1 MGAAKSESPIRT
13 LFINIAMK
21 LHDILNETPLPPD
34 WDKESFSSDKSFAS
48 RVRYAQERAKK
59 IGTGSSRIAFEIEY
73 EGRPTIL
80 KVAKNK
86 KGIAQNEYE
95 SQMFGDYYLTGMQ
108 MTIPM
113 IDHDE
118 ENDPPIWIH
127 TEKAE
132 KMKPN
137 QFKQFF
143 GGLDPYEVI
152 KAVDY
157 LTGKVQTRNISPER
171 VEQYNELFEENEY
184 INNLVD
190 IIGNYDL
197 PAGDFTRLANW
208 GVYKNSPVIID
219 IGGSSEVMKL
229 HYS

>member
-1 MGAAKSESPIRT
+1 
-13 LFINIAMK
+13 MK
-21 LHDILNETPLPPD
+21 LHDILNEAPLPDD
-34 WDKESFSSDKSFAS
+34 WDKESFNSDKSFAS

-59 IGTGSSRIAFEIEY
+59 IGVGSSRIAFEIEY

-80 KVAKNK
+80 KIAKNK

-95 SQMFGDYYLTGMQ
+95 SQMFGDYYLTSMN

-118 ENDPPIWIH
+118 ENDPPTWIH

-132 KMKPN
+132 KMKPA
-137 QFKQFF
+137 QFKKFF
-143 GGLDPYEVI
+143 SGLDPYEVLD
-152 KAVDY
+152 AVAY
-157 LTGKVQTRNISPER
+157 LAGKTRGRQLSPEK
-171 VEQYNELFEENEY
+171 VELYNELFEENEY

-190 IIGNYDL
+190 IIGNYDI
-197 PAGDFTRLANW
+197 PPGDFARLANW

-219 IGGSSEVMKL
+219 IGGSSEVLKL
-229 HYS
+229 YYS